1 MYYKTIIKGKFDF
14 GKEKTFEKIHKMALH
29 KVENLYRD
37 AVCLDME
44 EAFDAEE
51 LTFTIPRTVYNI
63 TEKFWKN
70 TVNLIEYLSQF
81 AVVGRFYIWVIQ
93 DGQLIVK
100 KELEPNSEK
109 NIVQYYLK
117 GNRWMD
123 EGNTEKAIES
133 YNKAIDKYAK
143 HSMAYEKR
151 GTINYQL
158 KNYDDAIYDFKK
170 SIKLYPQNGTAYFG
184 LALALLKTGAL
195 DEAEKALEQTAKK
208 TIPHQSIYWKAR
220 RMRGN
225 TLFELKQYDKSHKE
239 FSLISKRKFSKDDP
253 NYAFVKYNYFM
264 IGKCLFQMQ
273 RLGEAV
279 NVLDKALDIS
289 ENQNDKVSDGEVL
302 LLKGEILRE
311 LGDEKF
317 LKVWKSAEELG
328 NKKATSLLKT
338 L

>member
-14 GKEKTFEKIHKMALH
+14 GKAKTFEKIHKMAMH
-29 KVENLYRD
+29 KVENLYRE

-44 EAFDAEE
+44 EAFDDEE
-51 LTFTIPRTVYNI
+51 FTFTIPRTVFNI

-81 AVVGRFYIWVIQ
+81 AVVGRFHIWVIQ
-93 DGQLIVK
+93 DGQLILK

-109 NIVQYYLK
+109 NIVQYYIK

-123 EGNTEKAIES
+123 EGNTDKAIES
-133 YNKAIDKYAK
+133 YNKAIAKYAN
-143 HSMAYEKR
+143 HSTAYEKR

-158 KNYDDAIYDFKK
+158 KNYEDAIYDFKK

-184 LALALLKTGAL
+184 LALALVKTGAL
-195 DEAEKALEQTAKK
+195 EEAEKALEQTAKK
-208 TIPHQSIYWKAR
+208 TIPHQRIYWKAR

-225 TLFELKQYDKSHKE
+225 ILFDLKQYDKAYKE
-239 FSLISKRKFSKDDP
+239 FYLISKRKFEKDDP
-253 NYAFVKYNYFM
+253 NYPNVKYNYFM
-264 IGKCLFQMQ
+264 IGQCLFEMQ

-279 NVLDKALDIS
+279 NVLDKAL
-289 ENQNDKVSDGEVL
+289 EFNEGQNKKIGDGEIL
-302 LLKGEILRE
+302 LLKGKILRE
-311 LGDEKF
+311 LGDKKY

-328 NKKATSLLKT
+328 NKKATTLLKA